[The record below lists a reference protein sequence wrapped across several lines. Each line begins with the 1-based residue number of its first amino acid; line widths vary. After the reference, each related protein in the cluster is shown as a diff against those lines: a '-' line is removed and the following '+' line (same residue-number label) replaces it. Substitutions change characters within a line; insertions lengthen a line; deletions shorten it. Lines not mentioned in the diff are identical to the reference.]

1 MRYSGDYTSSGE
13 WINGKEN
20 TFNALVNLTGS
31 LEYIQLTKIWFN
43 HLYCKNM
50 LFLFYLEYY
59 NKLQSHDKYQKNN
72 LSKLL
77 NFKKQNSNTICSMNY
92 SCHRDDS

>member
-31 LEYIQLTKIWFN
+31 LEYIQLTKISFN
-43 HLYCKNM
+43 HLYYKNM
-50 LFLFYLEYY
+50 VFLFYLEYY
-59 NKLQSHDKYQKNN
+59 NKL
-72 LSKLL
+72 
-77 NFKKQNSNTICSMNY
+77 
-92 SCHRDDS
+92 